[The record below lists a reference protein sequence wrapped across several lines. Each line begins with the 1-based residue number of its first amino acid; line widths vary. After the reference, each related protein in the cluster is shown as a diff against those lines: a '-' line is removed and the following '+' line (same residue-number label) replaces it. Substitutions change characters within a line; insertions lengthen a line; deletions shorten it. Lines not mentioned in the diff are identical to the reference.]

1 MNKRGFVVT
10 GTKKWIGL
18 FLGILFMLLSF
29 YILTGEIGAGFSIGI
44 LDFLIG
50 DLALAWIVLIGAIYL
65 VFDAVTE
72 LGHKRLRSMLAA
84 LIGLLLG
91 LIPVL
96 NSLGIIPFTVPF
108 AGVVYALVL
117 IILGGFL
124 IWDFTG
130 G

>member
-1 MNKRGFVVT
+1 
-10 GTKKWIGL
+10 
-18 FLGILFMLLSF
+18 MLLSF

-72 LGHKRLRSMLAA
+72 LGHKRVRSMLAA

>member
-72 LGHKRLRSMLAA
+72 LGHKRVRSMLAA